1 MLNGIAFFVSAEIN
15 INAIIGLM
23 NKTKYMKALVL
34 NCTLKPSP
42 QESNTEALANIV
54 IKEMERLG
62 VKTTLIRIADRNVM
76 TGIKS
81 ASQGDGDGWP
91 AILEQLLAS
100 DILILASP
108 TWVGT
113 LSSIAMKVLERINGL
128 YSAVNEHGQPV
139 TFNKVAGFVVT
150 GEEDG
155 ARHVVTEMAS
165 ALMDVGFT
173 IAPQSY
179 TYWNNGPGP
188 GKSYL
193 KSDFRKDWSSETGK
207 AAAANIVAVAKAL
220 KAHPIPPQQ

>member
-1 MLNGIAFFVSAEIN
+1 MI
-15 INAIIGLM
+15 
-23 NKTKYMKALVL
+23 KTIPMKALVL
-34 NCTLKPSP
+34 NCTLKASP

-62 VKTTLIRIADRNVM
+62 VKSTLIRVADRNVM

-81 ASQGDGDGWP
+81 TSQGDGDGWP
-91 AILEQLLAS
+91 AILEELLAS

-113 LSSIAMKVLERINGL
+113 LSSIAQRVLERINGL
-128 YSAVNEHGQPV
+128 YSAFDESGRPV
-139 TFNKVAGFVVT
+139 TYNKVAGFVVT

-155 ARHVVTEMAS
+155 ARHVVTEMAG

-173 IAPQSY
+173 IAPQCY

-193 KSDFRKDWSSETGK
+193 KSDFRKEWSAETGK
-207 AAAANIVAVAKAL
+207 LAAASVVAVAKAL
-220 KAHPIPPQQ
+220 KHTPIPPMK

>member
-1 MLNGIAFFVSAEIN
+1 
-15 INAIIGLM
+15 
-23 NKTKYMKALVL
+23 MKALVL
-34 NCTLKPSP
+34 NCTLKPFP

-54 IKEMERLG
+54 IKELEHLG
-62 VKTTLIRIADRNVM
+62 VKTSYIRIADRNVM

-207 AAAANIVAVAKAL
+207 AAAANIVAVARAL
-220 KAHPIPPQQ
+220 KAYPIPPMK

>member
-1 MLNGIAFFVSAEIN
+1 
-15 INAIIGLM
+15 
-23 NKTKYMKALVL
+23 MKALVL

-91 AILEQLLAS
+91 AILEELLAS
-100 DILILASP
+100 DILIMASP

-128 YSAVNEHGQPV
+128 YSAVNDHGQPV

-207 AAAANIVAVAKAL
+207 VAAANIVAVAKAL
-220 KAHPIPPQQ
+220 KANPIPPIK

>member
-1 MLNGIAFFVSAEIN
+1 
-15 INAIIGLM
+15 
-23 NKTKYMKALVL
+23 MKALVL
-34 NCTLKPSP
+34 NCTLKASP
-42 QESNTEALANIV
+42 LESNTEALANIV
-54 IKEMERLG
+54 IKEMEKLG
-62 VKTTLIRIADRNVM
+62 VKTMLIRVADRNVM

-91 AILEQLLAS
+91 DILEELLAS

-113 LSSIAMKVLERINGL
+113 LSSIAMRVLERINGL
-128 YSAVNEHGQPV
+128 YSAFDESGRPV
-139 TFNKVAGFVVT
+139 TYNKVAGFVVT

-155 ARHVVTEMAS
+155 ARHVVTEMAG

-193 KSDFRKDWSSETGK
+193 KSDFRKEWSSETGK
-207 AAAANIVAVAKAL
+207 LAAANVVALANAL
-220 KAHPIPPQQ
+220 KATPIPPMK